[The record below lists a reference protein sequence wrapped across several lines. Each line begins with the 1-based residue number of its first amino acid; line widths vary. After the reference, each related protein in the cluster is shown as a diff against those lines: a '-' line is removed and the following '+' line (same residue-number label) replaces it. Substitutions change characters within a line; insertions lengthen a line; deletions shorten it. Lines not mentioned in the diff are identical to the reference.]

1 MPITKSAKKSLRV
14 SLRKQRQNLGYKLAL
29 KKALEK
35 PKPAELIKIQSL
47 IDKAAKKGIIHKNKA
62 ARLKSKLFKSSKGKV
77 QSSKLQ
83 RKTQK

>member
-14 SLRKQRQNLGYKLAL
+14 SLRKRAQNLKRE
-29 KKALEK
+29 KALEK
-35 PKPAELIKIQSL
+35 ELKQSKDLLKLQKL
-47 IDKAAKKGIIHKNKA
+47 IDKAAKTGVIHKNKA

-83 RKTQK
+83 RKS